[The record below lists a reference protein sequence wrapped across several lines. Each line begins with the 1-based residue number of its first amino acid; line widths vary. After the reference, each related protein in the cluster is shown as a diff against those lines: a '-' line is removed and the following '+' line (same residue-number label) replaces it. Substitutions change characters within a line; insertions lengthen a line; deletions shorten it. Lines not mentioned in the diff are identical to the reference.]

1 MTEQEEQQLRTHSK
15 MSAFTF
21 YLDDLTKLRVMQ
33 KLKALG
39 LDTAKGSLS
48 ATIRVLLHDFAT
60 NDNEA
65 RDDIL
70 RTRIQQEYLFTTKKN
85 KRSTL

>member
-33 KLKALG
+33 KLKELG

-48 ATIRVLLHDFAT
+48 ATIRVLLHDFAI
-60 NDNEA
+60 NDNKA
-65 RDDIL
+65 RNDIL
-70 RTRIQQEYLFTTKKN
+70 RTRIQHEYLFTTKKN

>member
-1 MTEQEEQQLRTHSK
+1 MTEQEQQFRTHSK

-21 YLDDLTKLRVMQ
+21 YLDDLTKLAVMK
-33 KLKALG
+33 KLKELG

-48 ATIRVLLHDFAT
+48 ATIRALLQDFAT
-60 NDNEA
+60 EDNAA
-65 RDDIL
+65 RNNYLKSKIE
-70 RTRIQQEYLFTTKKN
+70 IEYLFTTKKN

>member
-1 MTEQEEQQLRTHSK
+1 MTEQEKQLRIHSK

-21 YLDDLTKLRVMQ
+21 YIDDVTKLAVMH
-33 KLKALG
+33 KLKELG

-48 ATIRVLLHDFAT
+48 ATIRVLLQEFAT
-60 NDNEA
+60 LTPTPALAEK
-65 RDDIL
+65 IK
-70 RTRIQQEYLFTTKKN
+70 QEYLFTTRKN

>member
-1 MTEQEEQQLRTHSK
+1 MTEQEKQLRTHSK

-21 YLDDLTKLRVMQ
+21 YLDDVTKLAVMH
-33 KLKALG
+33 KLKELG

-48 ATIRVLLHDFAT
+48 ATIRVLLQEFAT
-60 NDNEA
+60 LTPTPTLAEK
-65 RDDIL
+65 IK
-70 RTRIQQEYLFTTKKN
+70 QEYLFTTRKN